1 MLAGASKA
9 PPEMLPEANGDLQ
22 ELRSQMRTA
31 LDELQTALD
40 EVKGVLDNMC
50 VVQQKLHAA
59 QIQHRQLRSLLLEAQ
74 DELRT
79 SQISFALVYMSY
91 KDVRKALD
99 QFSEEPAAKHKRHAL
114 QLAYTLAQSAHT
126 LAQKAYAESYE
137 RVQEAEQAVLKRKAE
152 LSAQRQ

>member
-1 MLAGASKA
+1 MLRTRTGRTQAVHWYVLG
-9 PPEMLPEANGDLQ
+9 
-22 ELRSQMRTA
+22 ELF
-31 LDELQTALD
+31 
-40 EVKGVLDNMC
+40 
-50 VVQQKLHAA
+50 
-59 QIQHRQLRSLLLEAQ
+59 LLLSSVLSFFWAHVVKEKATEE
-74 DELRT
+74 DDSMAPKHSTVIDVLNELRT

-91 KDVRKALD
+91 EDVRKALD

-137 RVQEAEQAVLKRKAE
+137 RVQEAEQAVVKRKAE